1 MKTKHALLILL
12 GCLMTGGINGQGVL
26 GKLKQK
32 AEQAA
37 ERAID
42 KKLSGNESNQ
52 SSNPGGSSSGGSTG
66 PGGSSGSHPTN
77 KGGGGLI
84 STPPDVKQNLADAE
98 ASYKTK
104 SYGEARYAVQQAML
118 GVEMEIGNG
127 ILKSLPENVLSLPK
141 KAEADQVT
149 STGWGWVG
157 LTIQREYSKG
167 DKELRVIIANNSA
180 WMAAYNMY
188 LSNSGYSQTTGGE
201 QQWKQIKVKGNR
213 GVIEYNDHSGYKVS
227 VGLGQSS
234 IIVWEG
240 VNFASEQEMIKAA
253 ETFDIAAIK
262 KQLGEQ

>member
-1 MKTKHALLILL
+1 MKTKHALLILF
-12 GCLMTGGINGQGVL
+12 GCLIIGSAKGQGVL

-42 KKLSGNESNQ
+42 KKVSGNQSNQ
-52 SSNPGGSSSGGSTG
+52 PSNQ
-66 PGGSSGSHPTN
+66 GGSSGSTSTDSGGSSGNRPTN

-84 STPPDVKQNLADAE
+84 STPPDVKQNLSDAE
-98 ASYKTK
+98 AAYKTK
-104 SYGEARYAVQQAML
+104 SYGEARYSVQQAML

-127 ILKSLPENVLSLPK
+127 VLKSLPESVSGLPK
-141 KAEADQVT
+141 NSEADQVT

-157 LTIQREYSKG
+157 LTIQRQYIKG
-167 DKELRVIIANNSA
+167 DKELRTTIANNSA

-188 LSNSGYSQTTGGE
+188 LGNAGYSQTTGGE

-213 GVIEYNDHSGYKVS
+213 GIIEYSESTGYKIS

-234 IIVWEG
+234 LIVWDG

-253 ETFDIAAIK
+253 EAFDIANIK